1 MSTTTTA
8 APAEPRDP
16 IAVFRQAI
24 DKMADQF
31 KAALPGHIPVDK
43 FKRTVL
49 TAVQMNPDL
58 LEADRRTL
66 FAAAMRSAQMGLLP
80 DGREGAITA
89 FYNKSAGVKQC
100 QFMPMY
106 AGILKLIRNSGE
118 LATIDAILVHKGD
131 KFTYHPGIDQVPVH
145 EVDWFGERGDAIGVY
160 AVARMKDGGA
170 YVEIMNRRQIDQVRA
185 VSRSKDS
192 GPWVAWWEEMWR
204 KTAVRRLAKR
214 LPLSTDLDGVTHD
227 DDTELAALAPPP
239 AAPPAEAGPPP
250 ADPPAEK
257 PARPS
262 RLAKV
267 AAQAP
272 APADPPPPPAAAP
285 AQADPPQ
292 EPAVDPDTGEVI
304 QPGSNDNDS
313 PI

>member
-1 MSTTTTA
+1 MSTNTTPA

-16 IAVFRQAI
+16 IAAFRQAI
-24 DKMADQF
+24 DKMGDQF
-31 KAALPGHIPVDK
+31 KAALPQHITVER
-43 FKRTVL
+43 FKRTLL
-49 TAVQMNPDL
+49 TAVQMTPDL
-58 LEADRRTL
+58 LEADRRTM

-89 FYNKSAGVKQC
+89 FWNKSAGVKQC

-118 LATIDAILVHKGD
+118 LSTIDAILVHKND

-145 EVDWFGERGDAIGVY
+145 EVDWFGDRGDAIGVY
-160 AVARMKDGGA
+160 AVARMKTGDS
-170 YVEIMNRRQIDQVRA
+170 YVEIMNRRQIDQIRA

-227 DDTELAALAPPP
+227 DDTELAPI
-239 AAPPAEAGPPP
+239 PPAEAPPAPAP
-250 ADPPAEK
+250 ADPP
-257 PARPS
+257 PAPEAPRRPS

-267 AAQAP
+267 ADQAP
-272 APADPPPPPAAAP
+272 PAQPPAPPADPDTVEAPPPALG
-285 AQADPPQ
+285 
-292 EPAVDPDTGEVI
+292 PDFDDG
-304 QPGSNDNDS
+304 

>member
-1 MSTTTTA
+1 MTTTTTA

-16 IAVFRQAI
+16 IAAFRQAI
-24 DKMADQF
+24 DKMGDQF
-31 KAALPGHIPVDK
+31 KAALPQHITAER
-43 FKRTVL
+43 FKRTLL

-89 FYNKSAGVKQC
+89 FWNKSAGVKQC

-118 LATIDAILVHKGD
+118 LATIDAILVHKND
-131 KFTYHPGIDQVPVH
+131 RFTYHPGVDQVPVH
-145 EVDWFGERGDAIGVY
+145 EVDWFGDRGDAIGVY
-160 AVARMKDGGA
+160 AVARMKTGDS
-170 YVEIMNRRQIDQVRA
+170 YVEILNRRQIDQIRS

-227 DDTELAALAPPP
+227 DDTELPLIAPAEAPSAPAPAEQPNAEP
-239 AAPPAEAGPPP
+239 AAPR
-250 ADPPAEK
+250 
-257 PARPS
+257 RPS

-267 AAQAP
+267 ADQAPPPAP
-272 APADPPPPPAAAP
+272 APAA
-285 AQADPPQ
+285 
-292 EPAVDPDTGEVI
+292 DPDTGEVPPPA
-304 QPGSNDNDS
+304 PGPDFDDG